1 MATPMVTEDNLGAW
15 LLRCNPEVWDLPSFM
30 ADGNDSIG
38 SWTVARNYRSRMMA
52 EGQPVVLWASGN
64 GRRIAR
70 GIWGLGHV
78 TGPAEDYVPEDLD
91 PADIGYWLDTA
102 AEAAADNRVLV
113 DIVLLPTPIT
123 DAELKAAGIDDLEVQ
138 IQAQGSNPSW
148 ISMEQL
154 ARIEPLLPTWPD
166 ATEPDQELTVSR
178 RGAGF
183 GNPVQNL
190 VVEEAAMTAVREVY
204 EVDGWKVEDVSMDK
218 CGWDLTCTRGT
229 EVVKAEVK
237 GVSGDRPIVLLTAN
251 ELRAAREQQE
261 WTLAVV
267 TRAVTTPEVVEFS
280 REQALEAAVP
290 YVFKADLTRFA

>member
-1 MATPMVTEDNLGAW
+1 
-15 LLRCNPEVWDLPSFM
+15 
-30 ADGNDSIG
+30 
-38 SWTVARNYRSRMMA
+38 
-52 EGQPVVLWASGN
+52 
-64 GRRIAR
+64 
-70 GIWGLGHV
+70 
-78 TGPAEDYVPEDLD
+78 
-91 PADIGYWLDTA
+91 LDTA